1 MNQNLQ
7 NIHAEFKK
15 AEKPDI
21 KLPTIIE
28 SWIDQGN
35 SRNIS
40 TSASFTTLKPLNVW
54 IKTNWKILH
63 ETGVPDH
70 LICLLRNLCVSQE
83 QELEQDMEQRT
94 GSKLGKEY
102 DKAVYLTY
110 MQSTS
115 WKMPGWKNHKFD
127 QDSWEK

>member
-7 NIHAEFKK
+7 NIQAEFKK

-40 TSASFTTLKPLNVW
+40 TSASFTMPLNVW
-54 IKTNWKILH
+54 ITTNWKILH

-70 LICLLRNLCVSQE
+70 LTCLLRNLYASQE
-83 QELEQDMEQRT
+83 ASVRSLHGTTDWF
-94 GSKLGKEY
+94 KIGKGVRQGYKWSFCLFNLYEEY
-102 DKAVYLTY
+102 I
-110 MQSTS
+110 M
-115 WKMPGWKNHKFD
+115 
-127 QDSWEK
+127 

>member
-15 AEKPDI
+15 SEKPDI

-40 TSASFTTLKPLNVW
+40 TSASFTMPLNVW
-54 IKTNWKILH
+54 ITTNWKILH

-70 LICLLRNLCVSQE
+70 LTCLLINLCASQE
-83 QELEQDMEQRT
+83 QQLEQDMEQRT
-94 GSKLGKEY
+94 GSKL
-102 DKAVYLTY
+102 AVYLTY

-115 WKMPGWKNHKFD
+115 
-127 QDSWEK
+127 

>member
-40 TSASFTTLKPLNVW
+40 TSASFTMPLNVW
-54 IKTNWKILH
+54 ITTNWKILH

-70 LICLLRNLCVSQE
+70 LTCLLINLCASQE
-83 QELEQDMEQRT
+83 QQLEQDMEQRT
-94 GSKLGKEY
+94 GSKL
-102 DKAVYLTY
+102 AVYLTY

-115 WKMPGWKNHKFD
+115 
-127 QDSWEK
+127 